1 LDIGLSMLFCLG
13 EPFSNMLKH
22 MTEFD
27 VRSVELVDEGLHAL
41 NRKRVTALRRIAL
54 DNGLEFA
61 VHAPFVDVNIASP
74 NPVLRRVMLKRLEKS
89 LGYAH
94 ELKCKQWVFHS
105 GWKSAVS
112 EFYPNLD
119 WQINLRSVKAL
130 IAVAKKFSVD
140 IAMENTPE
148 PFSFLVKR
156 MKDVALF
163 YSELGGDADLGIAFD
178 IGHANTTK
186 EIFGFIDK
194 FADKIVHI
202 HVSDNEGKYD
212 SHRGIGYGKID
223 WKAVAKALKRTNY
236 KGMIMCESVDHVHE
250 SIETMRRLFA

>member
-1 LDIGLSMLFCLG
+1 
-13 EPFSNMLKH
+13 MLKQL
-22 MTEFD
+22 TEFD

-41 NRKRVTALRRIAL
+41 NQKRVTALRKIAL
-54 DNGLEFA
+54 DNGLEFT
-61 VHAPFVDVNIASP
+61 VHAPFADINIASP

-94 ELKCKQWVFHS
+94 ELRCKQWVFHS
-105 GWKSAVS
+105 GWKSGVS

-130 IAVAKKFSVD
+130 IAVARKLSVD
-140 IAMENTPE
+140 IAVENTPE

-163 YSELGGDADLGIAFD
+163 YSELGADADVGMVFD
-178 IGHANTTK
+178 VGHANTTK

-194 FADKIVHI
+194 FADRIVHI

-223 WKAVAKALKRTNY
+223 WKAVAKALKRINY
-236 KGMIMCESVDHVHE
+236 KGVIMCESVDHVHE
-250 SIETMRRLFA
+250 SIETMRRLFT

>member
-1 LDIGLSMLFCLG
+1 
-13 EPFSNMLKH
+13 MLKH